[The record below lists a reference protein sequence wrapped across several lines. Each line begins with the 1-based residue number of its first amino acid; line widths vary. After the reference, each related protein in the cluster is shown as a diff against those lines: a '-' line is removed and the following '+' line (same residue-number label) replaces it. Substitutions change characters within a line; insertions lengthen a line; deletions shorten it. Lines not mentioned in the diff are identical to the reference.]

1 MSSFINSSRVF
12 LDNPATNVEEV
23 FAFLSDKAVELGISD
38 DREAVLK
45 AFEAREALGS
55 TGMHGGFAI
64 PHAKTD
70 AVKEAALIAV
80 KFENELDWAS
90 QDGQPIKAAI
100 ALFAPASDPTTYLS
114 LLSKVAVLLVNEN
127 FCWKFLASSD
137 VTEIANAV
145 AAGL

>member
-1 MSSFINSSRVF
+1 MSKYIDSSRVF
-12 LDNPATNVEEV
+12 LDTPASSVEEV
-23 FAFLSDKAVELGISD
+23 FAFLSDTAVELGIAD
-38 DREAVLK
+38 DRDAVLE
-45 AFEAREALGS
+45 AFKAREALGS

-70 AVKEAALIAV
+70 AVKSAALVAV
-80 KFENELDWAS
+80 KFDNEIDWAS

-100 ALFAPASDPTTYLS
+100 ALFAPASDPTTYLN

-127 FCWKFLASSD
+127 FCWKFLSSSD
-137 VTEIANAV
+137 PAEIASAV